1 MCQIAELY
9 EEWCDSVEE
18 MNTFEDW
25 QAQQLTASDEVKLA
39 QLCSHAH
46 AFVHTPST
54 RALCSLVHAPCR
66 ANRMSADLRA
76 SFVVISEYEHVTR
89 TR

>member
-1 MCQIAELY
+1 MMCQIAELY

-25 QAQQLTASDEVKLA
+25 QAQQLTAGDEVKLA

-46 AFVHTPST
+46 ALCAHTKHT
-54 RALCSLVHAPCR
+54 RSVLARACTLPCKQ
-66 ANRMSADLRA
+66 D
-76 SFVVISEYEHVTR
+76 VG
-89 TR
+89 